1 MGLGA
6 LIEGDLEGQPAPGD
20 AEPAE
25 DGLLQDHQG
34 QQQPELFHQGD
45 QQGAGGIYE
54 AEQGEHGQ
62 AQGDGQEAKKPE
74 VSQAVE
80 PSPGVGAEI
89 GLGDAGA
96 GMEQATE
103 EVGQGQHQDDE
114 TEALQA
120 EAETGVGVLE
130 QQGDDEGQGH
140 QGGRRP
146 GHGAPNQGQGGAG
159 PAKVPVGHPTGQT
172 EQLQEV

>member
-1 MGLGA
+1 MTALSRRRVCSSRLASSRRRSTTGFVVTLRFSSLGLGA

-74 VSQAVE
+74 VS
-80 PSPGVGAEI
+80 
-89 GLGDAGA
+89 
-96 GMEQATE
+96 
-103 EVGQGQHQDDE
+103 
-114 TEALQA
+114 
-120 EAETGVGVLE
+120 
-130 QQGDDEGQGH
+130 
-140 QGGRRP
+140 
-146 GHGAPNQGQGGAG
+146 
-159 PAKVPVGHPTGQT
+159 
-172 EQLQEV
+172 